1 LTNVDIAN
9 AIAEAQAKRAA
20 KVGRTAVEVLKDIQD
35 LAKEAWR
42 DGDLKTALKGL
53 ELEGKHLAMFTDR
66 VEGKLTGQTVIVVK
80 DRSAN
85 G

>member
-1 LTNVDIAN
+1 MTNVDIAN

-20 KVGRTAVEVLKDIQD
+20 KVGRTAVEVLLKDIQD

-66 VEGKLTGQTVIVVK
+66 VEGKLTGQTDRKSVV
-80 DRSAN
+80 
-85 G
+85 